1 MNTYMFLCKANIIG
15 MNMILVAGLGIASA
29 EAATINFDT
38 DASGKPI
45 NATDLFVNTTRLAD
59 FYAPL
64 GADFSGPGGN
74 DGGVILNQSGN
85 FDIDARSGLNFLVFN
100 PDARLSDGGVPTDP
114 ETITFNTLLNS
125 VSIFAASAN
134 DTATFTLEAFDRNNL
149 LVGSNTIT
157 TQPSTY
163 SQLSV
168 SSASGNISRIILTSG
183 DDNYFVYDDLSFTP
197 VPEPSSV
204 LGTLTFGI
212 LGTSYMHKHKLKKQK
227 SVNTDTN
234 IT

>member
-1 MNTYMFLCKANIIG
+1 
-15 MNMILVAGLGIASA
+15 MILVAGLGIASA

-38 DASGKPI
+38 DASDNPI
-45 NATDLFVNTTRLAD
+45 NALDLFVNTTRLAD
-59 FYAPL
+59 LYAPL
-64 GADFSGPGGN
+64 GVDFSGSGGN

-100 PDARLSDGGVPTDP
+100 RDARLSDGGVPTDP

-168 SSASGNISRIILTSG
+168 SSASGNISRIVLTSR

-204 LGTLTFGI
+204 LGTLTFGV
-212 LGTSYMHKHKLKKQK
+212 LGTSYMLKHKLKKQK
-227 SVNTDTN
+227 SVSTIRNSQFAIRN
-234 IT
+234 